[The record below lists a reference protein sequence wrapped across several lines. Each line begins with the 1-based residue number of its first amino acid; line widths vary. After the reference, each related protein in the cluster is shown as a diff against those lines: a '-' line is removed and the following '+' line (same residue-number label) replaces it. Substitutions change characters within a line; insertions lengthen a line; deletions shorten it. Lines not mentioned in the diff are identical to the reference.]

1 MCDILQIR
9 SLLVPTVVERNFE
22 CVSTVIVLNDNED
35 STIDE
40 LVRKLSTVAK
50 IQHDSIGLDDDSA
63 THFSGH
69 RVITPIPS
77 PE

>member
-1 MCDILQIR
+1 ME
-9 SLLVPTVVERNFE
+9 ERNFE
-22 CVSTVIVLNDNED
+22 CVSIAIVFNDDEGFG
-35 STIDE
+35 IDK